1 MLEVRMKPPPPAP
14 PHVAALS
21 YFWGRWGSEEPG
33 LKTTN
38 PSFLALCVCT
48 LPLFPG
54 PALPQGEE
62 IISQKNRPEYF
73 PRAPVTL
80 PLFSHT
86 LGGRGRAGP
95 AGTEGADARR
105 AGRKTHRFYLSCRG
119 WFPSQLSRQGWGRA
133 SSTW

>member
-1 MLEVRMKPPPPAP
+1 MLEVRMKPPPPTP
-14 PHVAALS
+14 PHIAALS
-21 YFWGRWGSEEPG
+21 YFWGHWGSEDPS

-38 PSFLALCVCT
+38 PSFLTLCVCT
-48 LPLFPG
+48 LPPFPG
-54 PALPQGEE
+54 PALPPRRGNHQPEK
-62 IISQKNRPEYF
+62 QRPEYF

-80 PLFSHT
+80 PLFSPT

-105 AGRKTHRFYLSCRG
+105 KCKTHPFYLSCRG
-119 WFPSQLSRQGWGRA
+119 WFPSQLSHQGWGHA

>member
-21 YFWGRWGSEEPG
+21 SFWGRWGSEEPG

-62 IISQKNRPEYF
+62 IISQKNRDQNIF
-73 PRAPVTL
+73 PG
-80 PLFSHT
+80 PLSHSRFSLT
-86 LGGRGRAGP
+86 PLVAVAVLDQLGQRGQTPG
-95 AGTEGADARR
+95 GLDARLT
-105 AGRKTHRFYLSCRG
+105 GFI
-119 WFPSQLSRQGWGRA
+119 
-133 SSTW
+133 